1 MQKRKEDLDKLSR
14 FRESSD
20 SSLSQAKRHE
30 KELSFMADNSNRQLV
45 YPRIGT
51 YPDCQRPEPVHNE
64 INVWQHVLN
73 VIYQEALP
81 RELTEDVLEVQSLPL
96 QLLTS
101 TVMHVTAELLFIRS
115 VEYPDEDLI
124 TLLSTYGELKSNRV
138 HRLRFSEEGYDHI
151 ENGVRVVEFL
161 RIDHDISK
169 RVSLGGLD
177 IGFKY
182 SGQPV
187 TCHGCHSLE
196 HVVKNCP
203 SRRRNPVQG
212 RDRSSPE
219 NGDENTM
226 EVQTTPPSESTLTFT
241 MNMICLIMSLAV
253 F

>member
-1 MQKRKEDLDKLSR
+1 MKI
-14 FRESSD
+14 
-20 SSLSQAKRHE
+20 A
-30 KELSFMADNSNRQLV
+30 
-45 YPRIGT
+45 
-51 YPDCQRPEPVHNE
+51 
-64 INVWQHVLN
+64 
-73 VIYQEALP
+73 
-81 RELTEDVLEVQSLPL
+81 QSLPDYTDVIKGIVPVQGGKYFDITL
-96 QLLTS
+96 ADSEKLAAGGLDYEHLLAPLRLLGRNS
-101 TVMHVTAELLFIRS
+101 IHVSIFVS

-226 EVQTTPPSESTLTFT
+226 EVQTTPP
-241 MNMICLIMSLAV
+241 
-253 F
+253 